1 MKFVSFLLGCL
12 LLLSGCGEHMQFPVS
27 SSAQEKLPENLKVI
41 RVTPENINETVAQ
54 YYAPRQDYGGS
65 PPPNPGRYTYRIGT
79 GDQLRIQVWTTPE
92 RTSNGA
98 EQSIQP
104 DEGPVVDETGAF
116 FYPFVGEVD
125 ARNRTVREIRS
136 ELTERLQDYL
146 KDPQVEVAVD
156 NFRAHHVMVTGD
168 VGSRGPTTLTNVPLH
183 LVDLL
188 NASGTSNAA
197 DLSRVKLRRGGV
209 EYLVNAQLFLQEGD
223 PRHNPVLL
231 PGDAVHVPKLVN
243 NDVYIFGE
251 IATSAMPLGTE
262 EKSLTELLAEVGGI
276 SRQRANARGVFVFR
290 STDEVHD
297 EIDAVFQF
305 DLTDASALIMMKS
318 FPIMAQDIVFV
329 TKDPV
334 TRWTDTV
341 GRVLAPATGFLQVRG
356 VANQIAEES

>member
-1 MKFVSFLLGCL
+1 
-12 LLLSGCGEHMQFPVS
+12 MQFPVS
-27 SSAQEKLPENLKVI
+27 PSAQEKLPENLKVI
-41 RVTPENINETVAQ
+41 RVTSENIDQTVAQ
-54 YYAPRQDYGGS
+54 FYAPRQDYGGS
-65 PPPNPGRYTYRIGT
+65 PPPNQGRYTYRIGT
-79 GDQLRIQVWTTPE
+79 GDQLRVQVWTTPE
-92 RTSNGA
+92 RTSNGS
-98 EQSIQP
+98 EQSMQP
-104 DEGPVVDETGAF
+104 AEGPVVDETGAF

-125 ARNRTVREIRS
+125 ARNRTVREIRA
-136 ELTERLQDYL
+136 ELTDRLQDYL

-156 NFRAHHVMVTGD
+156 NFRAHQVMITGA
-168 VGSRGPTTLTNVPLH
+168 VGSRGPTTLTNVPLR

-188 NASGTSNAA
+188 NASGTSNNA

-231 PGDAVHVPKLVN
+231 PGDAVHVPELVN

-251 IATSAMPLGTE
+251 IATTSMPLGTE

-290 STDEVHD
+290 STDDAHEK
-297 EIDAVFQF
+297 IDAVFQF
-305 DLTDASALIMMKS
+305 DLTDASTLIMMKA
-318 FPIMAQDIVFV
+318 FPIMPQDIVFV

-341 GRVLAPATGFLQVRG
+341 GRVLTPATSFLQVRG
-356 VANQIAEES
+356 VADQITEGN